1 MWLSCSYSSKT
12 DQLTWS
18 REIHEANHVRGLAEA
33 RLDEAYKHI
42 LTLKA
47 SIKSLE
53 LKPDKLQ
60 AEREKKTELYEKWQ
74 QAKLQLAE
82 LKGELNKQIA
92 MLEKDLTHTQEALA
106 DEKECHAALQV
117 YCVKLVVSP

>member
-1 MWLSCSYSSKT
+1 M
-12 DQLTWS
+12 
-18 REIHEANHVRGLAEA
+18 
-33 RLDEAYKHI
+33 DEACKHI

-47 SIKSLE
+47 SVKRLE
-53 LKPDKLQ
+53 LKLDKLQ
-60 AEREKKTELYEKWQ
+60 IEKEKKAELYEKWQ

-82 LKGELNKQIA
+82 LKGELSKQIA
-92 MLEKDLTHTQEALA
+92 TLEKDLTHTQEALA